1 MKLPFNLLR
10 EYVTELVNEWNSIQE
25 ENHVW
30 VSMKVCEAEGYI
42 TVWDA
47 VTPETMGSVGYLTQG
62 VVSMGYHF
70 VHTWN
75 KTEERV
81 ELLIF

>member
-1 MKLPFNLLR
+1 MKLSFNLLR
-10 EYVTELVNEWNSIQE
+10 EYVTELVNEWNSIQQ
-25 ENHVW
+25 ENHVS
-30 VSMKVCEAEGYI
+30 VSMKVFEAEGYI
-42 TVWDA
+42 TVWDNA
-47 VTPETMGSVGYLTQG
+47 TPETMGSVGYLTQG

-75 KTEERV
+75 KTEQRV